1 MTDTSL
7 SCNAENYWRFE
18 CYGPNGE
25 LKWSEVIENLV
36 VTAGKNDLLTNY
48 FKGSAY
54 TAAFYIGLTG
64 TTPTFAAADTMA
76 SHAGWTEVTA
86 YSQANRV
93 TISLGT
99 PASGSVDNSASPG
112 VFGINANSTT
122 IGGGFLVTNN
132 TKGGTTGTL
141 YGGAAFT
148 SGDKVL
154 GNGDT
159 LNVTITLTV

>member
-76 SHAGWTEVTA
+76 SHSGWTEVIA
-86 YSQANRV
+86 YTQANRV

-112 VFGINANSTT
+112 VFGINTNATT